1 MSENEIPHPF
11 NNMDLELS
19 AEMMRGMVEEAMER
33 IVTHIQSLPQQPSA
47 DVTDGAA
54 LARSMIEPLPQQG
67 MPFSAILSSL
77 FEEIIP
83 RTYNTASPGYLAYIP
98 GGGIFHA
105 AVADL
110 ISDATNRYVGVWAA
124 APGLAQIEANV
135 MRWFAEILG
144 YPPTARGI
152 LTTGGSMANFTA
164 IVTARRD
171 RLPESF
177 LSGTLYASDQV
188 HHSVL
193 KAAIMAGFPEGSLR
207 EIPSDDG
214 FRLRIDS
221 LFEQI
226 ALDRRNGYTPFMI
239 IGSAGTTNT
248 GAVDDLVGLAG
259 LAAQEGLWFH
269 VDAAYGG
276 FFMLT
281 ERGRKVMR
289 GIERAD
295 SVTLDPHKALFLP
308 YGTGSLLVKD
318 GEALRRAHTV
328 HAHYMPPMQEDADLI
343 DFCLYSPELS
353 RDFRGLRVWLPLKMQ
368 GVQPFQQ
375 NLDEKLDLVHWATRE
390 LRRIPG
396 IEIVAEPQLTIVA
409 FRYRPLEPQNKDLD
423 ALNQRL
429 LEKINGKKRVYLT
442 ATRLR
447 GDFVI
452 RICIVSFR
460 THFDRMQ
467 ACIEDIR
474 RSIEELELGAP

>member
-460 THFDRMQ
+460 THLDRMQ